1 MYKVNSI
8 FPQGFFLRTFI
19 VLSKAKGDEDV
30 GVKVRVRVQK
40 SKVCQK
46 KVKFLL
52 FIMLDT
58 SYSSHDT
65 DFLHLG

>member
-1 MYKVNSI
+1 ML
-8 FPQGFFLRTFI
+8 FLRTFI

-46 KVKFLL
+46 KSQVFALYHARHV
-52 FIMLDT
+52 IQ
-58 SYSSHDT
+58 
-65 DFLHLG
+65 